1 MWVSEIYSLCGC
13 PKSTVRNLLR
23 NLLSSYCTVTEIQ
36 LDSAAEG
43 DDSDCANLPIG
54 IAQGN
59 SCTIYNTVFFE
70 GIPALNRY
78 GMLLLALLML
88 GVGVIGFRRF
98 S

>member
-1 MWVSEIYSLCGC
+1 MGVQYLAEM
-13 PKSTVRNLLR
+13 
-23 NLLSSYCTVTEIQ
+23 Q

-54 IAQGN
+54 IAEGN

-70 GIPALNRY
+70 GIPALNQY

-88 GVGVIGFRRF
+88 GVGVVGFRRF